1 MTNSTFMTVLL
12 WFFLFPMAI
21 LSLQN
26 VSKTYVKGQ
35 ESIHALS
42 DIDLEIER
50 GESIA
55 VMGPSG
61 SGKSTLLYLV
71 GLMDRP
77 SSGRYCVDG
86 TDTSGMD
93 DNEMSRA
100 RNRWFGFVFQSFNL
114 FPQLSAQENIE
125 VPMVY
130 AGIGRQAR
138 RKKAE
143 ELAEL
148 VGLGHRMRHK
158 PSELSGGEMQR
169 TAIARALSNNP
180 QVILADEPTGNLD
193 TATSAQI
200 MQVLTQLNAKG
211 VTLIVITHNVEI
223 GNRTNRK
230 IQLRDGKVVA

>member
-1 MTNSTFMTVLL
+1 
-12 WFFLFPMAI
+12 MAI

-26 VSKTYVKGQ
+26 VSKTYEKGL

-42 DIDLEIER
+42 DISLDIER
-50 GESIA
+50 GESVAI
-55 VMGPSG
+55 MGPSG

-77 SSGRYCVDG
+77 SSGRYYVDG

-114 FPQLSAQENIE
+114 FPQLSALENIE

-130 AGIGRQAR
+130 AGVGRHAR
-138 RKKAE
+138 RKKAQ

-158 PSELSGGEMQR
+158 PNELSGGEMQR

-180 QVILADEPTGNLD
+180 QVLLADEPTGNLD

-200 MQVLTQLNAKG
+200 MQVLAQFNAKS
-211 VTLIVITHNVEI
+211 VTLIVITHNIEI
-223 GNRTNRK
+223 GNAAKRQIR
-230 IQLRDGKVVA
+230 LRDGKILAQ

>member
-1 MTNSTFMTVLL
+1 
-12 WFFLFPMAI
+12 MAI